1 MPSRSAGPSNLQHE
15 QPTAPE
21 NRHQRRASPPKPP
34 SPPHNR
40 TQRRQPNT
48 ADDAF
53 FFPAM
58 EDEERQPLIP
68 RQGGSFGN
76 GGVSVGPPPAAGGDD
91 NMVDHHAQFCR
102 LVGVRPLNHPH
113 EESHRAHPQS
123 LYVRAVA
130 RRQGQSLTYVFTATL
145 VNTLLLT
152 QIVLGAALT
161 GLGASN
167 SSRVL
172 ITVFGALNTV
182 IAGVVAFLKSRGQPM
197 RARMFR
203 DDLSRVVD
211 EIENSAVMWF
221 GISQGAHGYGAI
233 DTDEQVTV
241 RGEVAR
247 LTRLYDKAVKNNTM
261 NDPDMYNA
269 NGAGDSFTAGLRKA
283 GAAPPPPAGPAINAA
298 VAAPPDFSAGA
309 LRAPPPAAD
318 PDASPASK
326 APEPAKPKSD
336 ANSDKGSVAS
346 KKADLAPAATP
357 APEDAAPATPAK
369 PAADAPADAPAADAP
384 AAAPNPA
391 AETPKAAADDKPAAA
406 AAAAAAPP
414 PAVNALQG
422 HVSQDPDESPAS
434 SASPPKRE
442 PPVKTLVDVT

>member
-1 MPSRSAGPSNLQHE
+1 M
-15 QPTAPE
+15 
-21 NRHQRRASPPKPP
+21 
-34 SPPHNR
+34 
-40 TQRRQPNT
+40 
-48 ADDAF
+48 
-53 FFPAM
+53 
-58 EDEERQPLIP
+58 DEEERSPLIP
-68 RQGGSFGN
+68 RPGSL
-76 GGVSVGPPPAAGGDD
+76 AAGSTQLND
-91 NMVDHHAQFCR
+91 DHHDQFCR

-113 EESHRAHPQS
+113 DEAHQAHPQS
-123 LYVRAVA
+123 LYLRAVA
-130 RRQGQSLTYVFTATL
+130 RRRGQSCTYMFTATL

-152 QIVLGAALT
+152 QVVLGAALT

-211 EIENSAVMWF
+211 EIENSAVMWY

-233 DTDEQVTV
+233 DTDDQVTV

-269 NGAGDSFTAGLRKA
+269 NGPGDSFSAGLRKSGGGV
-283 GAAPPPPAGPAINAA
+283 GAMSAPAPHAIST
-298 VAAPPDFSAGA
+298 VVAPPDFSAGA
-309 LRAPPPAAD
+309 QPAPATAAD

-326 APEPAKPKSD
+326 APEPKPKSD
-336 ANSDKGSVAS
+336 TNSDKGSVKDD
-346 KKADLAPAATP
+346 KKPAPAPAP
-357 APEDAAPATPAK
+357 APEDAEPAAEAK
-369 PAADAPADAPAADAP
+369 PAADAGPEDTPAPAAEAATP
-384 AAAPNPA
+384 AEP
-391 AETPKAAADDKPAAA
+391 PKMDTEDKSFAA

-414 PAVNALQG
+414 PAPVKT
-422 HVSQDPDESPAS
+422 SSFSDPDESPAS
-434 SASPPKRE
+434 AASPPKRE
-442 PPVKTLVDVT
+442 VSSKTLVDTN